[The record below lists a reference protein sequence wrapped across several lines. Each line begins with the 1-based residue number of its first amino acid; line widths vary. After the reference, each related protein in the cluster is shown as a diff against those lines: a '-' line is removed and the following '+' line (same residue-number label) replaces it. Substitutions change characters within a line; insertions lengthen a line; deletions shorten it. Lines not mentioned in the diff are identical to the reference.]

1 MIRRYVTDT
10 HCIIWYFCEV
20 FEQTQSLS
28 SRVRSIMSEALSRT
42 PRDVRLSIPSI
53 VFVEI
58 FDKWLREE
66 ELAAKF
72 HYRVFLPILESPNIE
87 IKPIEREVLET
98 LVTVGGILTNHDVHD
113 KIIVASAIMLRCPL
127 ITIDPKITQFARGH
141 PAIPSVIA

>member
-10 HCIIWYFCEV
+10 NCIIWYFYEV
-20 FEQTQSLS
+20 FEQPRSLS
-28 SRVRSIMSEALSRT
+28 SRASGIMSEALSRT
-42 PRDVRLSIPSI
+42 PRDVRLSIPSV
-53 VFVEI
+53 VFLEV

-72 HYRVFLPILESPNIE
+72 HYQVFLPILESPNIE
-87 IKPIEREVLET
+87 IKPIEREVLEA

-113 KIIVASAIMLRCPL
+113 KIIVASAIMLECPL
-127 ITIDPKITQFARGH
+127 ITIDPKITQFARDH